1 MVNNSKAFQ
10 VAKYAV
16 MMATIFVAM
25 MLDRVI
31 SLGLPIST
39 AACVLLVTFSFCYL
53 DNTWLTG
60 IIVGALFGFVSF
72 LKEFIFPSSVAAFPV
87 YVWPLITILPRV
99 AMGAAAFSV
108 YRLMLLITKKM
119 GNAYARQ
126 TLSMTVATL
135 IGNAVNTVLF
145 LLALNVCKIVA
156 HMDYTS
162 LLIVIKGVILTNI
175 LPEYL
180 ISMILAPHIVLGV
193 RRGLKLGVDGNN
205 LKRLAEQEKLEN
217 SEQLVADGDAQTPE
231 QRDESAEQNNEVV
244 AQSQT
249 SEVDTGG
256 ADSSK
261 EKSDCV
267 SNDATR
273 IK

>member
-1 MVNNSKAFQ
+1 MVNNTKAFQ
-10 VAKYAV
+10 VAKYAI

-60 IIVGALFGFVSF
+60 VIVGALFGFVSF

-119 GNAYARQ
+119 HSVYARQ

-162 LLIVIKGVILTNI
+162 LLVVIKGVILTNI

-205 LKRLAEQEKLEN
+205 LKRLAALEN
-217 SEQLVADGDAQTPE
+217 SEQVVADSDEQTPE
-231 QRDESAEQNNEVV
+231 QHDETLEQNENVS
-244 AQSQT
+244 AQNQT
-249 SEVDTGG
+249 GKADNGG
-256 ADSSK
+256 ADVAKDNSACDSG
-261 EKSDCV
+261 
-267 SNDATR
+267 DATQTE
-273 IK
+273 